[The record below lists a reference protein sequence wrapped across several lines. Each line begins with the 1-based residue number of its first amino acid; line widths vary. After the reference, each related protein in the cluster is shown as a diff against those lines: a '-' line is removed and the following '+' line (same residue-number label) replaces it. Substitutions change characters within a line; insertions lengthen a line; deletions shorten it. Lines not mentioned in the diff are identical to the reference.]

1 MNGHLS
7 FKSLPFDYSI
17 PSSKPSPK
25 FYRDA
30 TQQVK
35 NIISDILLTLDE
47 QDKSTFNINS
57 LLKPHVKRVNT
68 INKTKRRFSAVAA
81 HIQQQTPSQTYLCT
95 NNKAFFQQIENIIK
109 EEEQTV
115 NNDNTP
121 LQKTITT
128 FNVDNDDDNAQ
139 TERNVDTP
147 LSPVNQHKHK
157 QHHHNRQRH
166 QRLSLILS
174 RNNISNH
181 VLPPAIVNAKSIKHN
196 NVLMYDVEVPT
207 FKSSIIK
214 RKKHSM
220 VFKQHSSSDDNNSD
234 DNNTNNNG
242 NNSSNIIHR
251 PRPKKSQSNLQHL
264 RRESKVLNI
273 EKQIR
278 ESFNLQQTQNH
289 HLRKDFTQRFSIHIV
304 PHGIEKEYDNIIT
317 ESNYD
322 INNYQTMCS
331 ELRLSAMHGI
341 KPTAPQQQSNHIH
354 SSHNLKHK
362 KSDNTIHKFNIQP
375 QDNINNNNKECM
387 CSSND
392 IIKTFP
398 SNKTCKSLLTHQH
411 QQHELKSPLSSS
423 SSRSSTTFLIT
434 KQDNI
439 SSSPSPKHHQ
449 TNMTKVNTTVNN
461 NNNNT
466 HTNDINIHRRLNKNT
481 YTIYDSLSD
490 QELDY
495 DQHLQHITESFY
507 ITPTSPLRKALD
519 SSVAIFALLFL
530 FITPIEIA
538 YIHTWHKSFIYFSS
552 LYILGE
558 LTFLL
563 DFILSFFMAYI
574 DIHDNLITT
583 KHKILHYYKTSWLS
597 IDLLTAL
604 PINTIINIIT
614 ILQHHNISL
623 FTSTNSHLRFIHL
636 LKLIKLIKLIKLC
649 INNNFLIQ
657 SIINTVLYSSK
668 GKRLLLYITLIT
680 FITVLHILTCLF
692 VFFGYSHY
700 PNWILTQ
707 QLQPTHYIEVYV
719 AGLYFVVLTILSVGY
734 GDIVGSNHMEKVY
747 VVFLLIISVFVYS
760 WLVSTLSKIKDADA
774 VLAVSEGAAHVKAKF
789 TVLEHIRHHYP
800 NMTYACYKRI
810 IRYLKYN
817 YKKQL
822 FNPKMIFE
830 NLPSHLQRDLVFHMY
845 KPEVE
850 NFVFF
855 KPFDNDDF
863 IMKVFMCFQQNIC
876 IKNERIVSKGDYMDE
891 MLFVRNGKL
900 AIELSI
906 PADLTHHVFD
916 VNDAMF
922 TQYVNAL
929 AVNGSVQYVKLIEIR
944 KNEHYGDIVMLLNKR
959 SPLDV
964 RVCTRRTELFY
975 LKKADVIDI
984 AVAFPHIWRKVMER
998 SMVNM
1003 KQISVLIKQKLNYYY
1018 VNNKNVIGKLISQNE
1033 SYFEHM
1039 HVGMSGVSGVGGS
1052 GKKVMNDITNN
1063 SNNVNIKRIEYS
1075 EIGITSSDE
1084 QLISHEEHKGNSK
1097 LININNNNNVY
1108 VNRTQTSSLTPPPLS
1123 SSSSL
1128 TSNNTPRSNISSII
1142 SSLSIN
1148 STPTHKSHHDINK
1161 ELHNGESLITNHLQP
1176 LPSSSSNDDD
1186 DESNYTSS
1194 SPRQTAT
1201 SLLSD
1206 SKLPTKFSHSIQP
1219 NNTHKIINEFH
1230 RNPTPIYTK
1239 HLNNINTQSTGHHRK
1254 RTASSSLNVK
1264 QRSKAYNGTVVKA
1277 KHKLNLLYNSNTNT
1291 TNSVHSNNNIY
1302 LTQFDWMLNG
1312 NKNSIHSLSKLR
1324 VTNKRS
1330 ALNNNMNALKLEQ
1343 IQTNIQQNQLNLK
1356 QPHVFYSE
1364 AFKEMIH
1371 SKERNKVP

>member
-7 FKSLPFDYSI
+7 FKSSPFDYSI

-25 FYRDA
+25 FYKDA

-57 LLKPHVKRVNT
+57 ILKPHVKRVNT
-68 INKTKRRFSAVAA
+68 INKTKRRFSAVAS
-81 HIQQQTPSQTYLCT
+81 HQQQTPSQTYLCT

-115 NNDNTP
+115 NNDDTS

-128 FNVDNDDDNAQ
+128 F
-139 TERNVDTP
+139 NVDTP
-147 LSPVNQHKHK
+147 LSPVNQHHQRNK
-157 QHHHNRQRH
+157 HNRKRH
-166 QRLSLILS
+166 QRLSLILN
-174 RNNISNH
+174 RNNITNH

-196 NVLMYDVEVPT
+196 NVLMYDVDVPT

-214 RKKHSM
+214 RKK
-220 VFKQHSSSDDNNSD
+220 HSSSDDNNSD

-242 NNSSNIIHR
+242 SSNVVHR

-278 ESFNLQQTQNH
+278 ESFNLQQTQSH

-304 PHGIEKEYDNIIT
+304 PHGIEKEYDNFIT

-341 KPTAPQQQSNHIH
+341 KPTAQPPTQQQANLIH
-354 SSHNLKHK
+354 SSHNLNLKHK
-362 KSDNTIHKFNIQP
+362 KSDNTIHKFNIQQP
-375 QDNINNNNKECM
+375 DNNNKECM

-392 IIKTFP
+392 NI
-398 SNKTCKSLLTHQH
+398 KTCKSLRTQQ
-411 QQHELKSPLSSS
+411 QQHELKSPSSS
-423 SSRSSTTFLIT
+423 SSRSSTTLLIS
-434 KQDNI
+434 KQDNTA
-439 SSSPSPKHHQ
+439 SPSLKHNQ
-449 TNMTKVNTTVNN
+449 INITTTKDNTANTTVNN
-461 NNNNT
+461 NNNSTHISDTNT
-466 HTNDINIHRRLNKNT
+466 NNINIHRRLNKNT
-481 YTIYDSLSD
+481 YPIYDSLSD

-495 DQHLQHITESFY
+495 DQHLHHITESFY

-538 YIHTWHKSFIYFSS
+538 YIHTWRNSFIYFSS

-604 PINTIINIIT
+604 PINTITNIIT
-614 ILQHHNISL
+614 VLQQHNISL
-623 FTSTNSHLRFIHL
+623 FTSNNAHLRFIHL

-707 QLQPTHYIEVYV
+707 QLQPTHYIEVYI

-760 WLVSTLSKIKDADA
+760 WLISTLSKIKDADA
-774 VLAVSEGAAHVKAKF
+774 VLAVSEGAAHVKTKF

-800 NMTYACYKRI
+800 NMTYTCYNRI

-822 FNPKMIFE
+822 FNPKMILE
-830 NLPSHLQRDLVFHMY
+830 NLPSYLQRDLVFHMY

-876 IKNERIVSKGDYMDE
+876 IKNERIVSKGDFMDE

-916 VNDAMF
+916 VNDATF

-964 RVCTRRTELFY
+964 RVCARRTELFY

-1018 VNNKNVIGKLISQNE
+1018 VNNKNVIAKLISQNE

-1039 HVGMSGVSGVGGS
+1039 QVGMGVDGVG
-1052 GKKVMNDITNN
+1052 KRVMNDNN
-1063 SNNVNIKRIEYS
+1063 KNNNVNIKRIEYN

-1084 QLISHEEHKGNSK
+1084 RLITHEEQKENTK
-1097 LININNNNNVY
+1097 LINNNVSNNVNNNV
-1108 VNRTQTSSLTPPPLS
+1108 NTTQTSSLTPSS

-1148 STPTHKSHHDINK
+1148 STPTHTHKSHYAINN
-1161 ELHNGESLITNHLQP
+1161 ELHNGESLTTNHHQP

-1186 DESNYTSS
+1186 EANYTSS

-1206 SKLPTKFSHSIQP
+1206 SKLPTKFAHSIQP

-1239 HLNNINTQSTGHHRK
+1239 HLNINTQSTGHHRK

-1264 QRSKAYNGTVVKA
+1264 QRPKAYNGTVVKS
-1277 KHKLNLLYNSNTNT
+1277 KHKFNLLYNNTNSNN
-1291 TNSVHSNNNIY
+1291 TNSAHSNNNIY
-1302 LTQFDWMLNG
+1302 LTQFDWMLNSS
-1312 NKNSIHSLSKLR
+1312 KNSIHGLSKLR
-1324 VTNKRS
+1324 VMNKRS
-1330 ALNNNMNALKLEQ
+1330 AFNNNMNALKLEQ